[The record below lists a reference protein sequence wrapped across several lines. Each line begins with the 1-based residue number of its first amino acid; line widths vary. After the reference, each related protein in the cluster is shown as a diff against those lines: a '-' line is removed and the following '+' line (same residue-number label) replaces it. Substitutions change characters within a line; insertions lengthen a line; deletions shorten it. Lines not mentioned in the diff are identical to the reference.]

1 MPRRVSIC
9 LTYPLMPP
17 CSLIWP
23 FLYCDS
29 GSSACIALCART
41 SPVLVTIVLMSCN
54 NSSPPMPPSRLC
66 RCFYSPRTCSARMPM
81 ARSRLP
87 HLHAHIPSPSTIRNQ
102 HPIPVTLHPY
112 PSCPSSLLFAADH
125 CVYRIPSTSV
135 PVAPSSPNVVACL
148 ELTPASLLHTPSPRI
163 MSIPARTRSCL
174 YVRPQGC
181 SLLHDRGLRAR
192 VRPGSH
198 VRILAPII
206 PPRMSHPDSHCG
218 PASMIPR

>member
-1 MPRRVSIC
+1 MPASHYAPHHSI
-9 LTYPLMPP
+9 L
-17 CSLIWP
+17 
-23 FLYCDS
+23 
-29 GSSACIALCART
+29 
-41 SPVLVTIVLMSCN
+41 
-54 NSSPPMPPSRLC
+54 
-66 RCFYSPRTCSARMPM
+66 FYSPRPARHAYGPFLSSSL
-81 ARSRLP
+81 AHTHTYPSSSTASRIP
-87 HLHAHIPSPSTIRNQ
+87 HSTFLNSFRAIRIPSPLPLQQPRSR
-102 HPIPVTLHPY
+102 PVHASRL
-112 PSCPSSLLFAADH
+112 LLFAADH
-125 CVYRIPSTSV
+125 CVYRIPSMSV

-148 ELTPASLLHTPSPRI
+148 ELTPASLLHHTPSPRI